1 MRGIRRVQSFLFCV
15 AAATSAACVS
25 TGPSAEPWGGR
36 ADTTLALRIG
46 QEVGAPDSVMR
57 ISFLGVRADSRC
69 PVDVVCVWQGDAEV
83 EIGVRFGMGPTVPYV
98 LHTGV
103 APRSVDLGLYRI
115 TLVGLRPT
123 PVSTTPIPPDCYVAE
138 LRLERIAAP
147 GS

>member
-1 MRGIRRVQSFLFCV
+1 MCGGGWTRGVLLGVAI
-15 AAATSAACVS
+15 AAATACGS
-25 TGPSAEPWGGR
+25 TGPSDEPWGGR

-46 QEVGAPDSVMR
+46 QEVAARGSVMR
-57 ISFLGVRADSRC
+57 IAFPGVRNDSRC

-115 TLVGLRPT
+115 TLVGLRPA
-123 PVSTTPIPPDCYVAE
+123 PVSTTAIPQESYVAE
-138 LRLERIAAP
+138 LRLELVGR
-147 GS
+147 